1 MLITSKEN
9 ELVKYVRKLKD
20 KKYRDEYNCFIVE
33 GLKMVEEAIK
43 EKANIEKIIIC
54 EEYLSDNLTEK
65 DLLYELAKED
75 VVYVNDKIFKYIT
88 DVVSPQG
95 ILAVIQKNKNSEINY
110 KENLFLILDNI
121 QDPGNMGTIL
131 RTADSIRTYSNYS
144 FKRNYRLLKSKSN
157 SF

>member
-9 ELVKYVRKLKD
+9 ELVKYVRKLRE
-20 KKYRDEYNCFIVE
+20 KKYRDEYNVFIVE

-43 EKANIEKIIIC
+43 EKADIEKIVVC
-54 EEYLSDNLTEK
+54 EEYLNDNITEK
-65 DLLYELAKED
+65 ELLYELAKED
-75 VVYVNDKIFKYIT
+75 VVYVNDKVFKYIT

-95 ILAVIQKNKNSEINY
+95 ILAIIKKNKIDKINY

-131 RTADSIRTYSNYS
+131 RTADSIRTYSDNNS
-144 FKRNYRLLKSKSN
+144 KRNCW
-157 SF
+157 

>member
-9 ELVKYVRKLKD
+9 ELVKYVRKLRE
-20 KKYRDEYNCFIVE
+20 KKYRDEYNVFIVE

-43 EKANIEKIIIC
+43 EKADIEKIVVC
-54 EEYLSDNLTEK
+54 EEYLNDNITEK
-65 DLLYELAKED
+65 ELLYELAKED
-75 VVYVNDKIFKYIT
+75 VVYVNDKVFKYIT

-95 ILAVIQKNKNSEINY
+95 ILAIIKKNKIDKINY

-131 RTADSIRTYSNYS
+131 RTADSIRTYSDNNS
-144 FKRNYRLLKSKSN
+144 KRNC
-157 SF
+157 